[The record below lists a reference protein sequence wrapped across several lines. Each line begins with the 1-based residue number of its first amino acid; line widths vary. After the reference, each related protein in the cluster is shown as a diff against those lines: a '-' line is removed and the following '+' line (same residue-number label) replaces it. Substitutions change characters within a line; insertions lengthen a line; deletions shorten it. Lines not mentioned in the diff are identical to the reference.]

1 MVRLLSRRRSQ
12 IILIEY
18 SHKGAAEQPIP
29 QYVQD
34 YVYQQ
39 WEHLKKLEA
48 HGEALNREIESL
60 RFQLQVQ
67 TVAFANQYPTLCGS
81 VPAHMQADRAAFPN
95 EHAQVFAQ
103 QQAAHAAHHQQAA
116 QFAQQQAQALAQ
128 QQQHGNII
136 TQTHSHGAYYHY
148 PGPVI

>member
-81 VPAHMQADRAAFPN
+81 VPAHMQADRARSGVRSAAGCSCRPPSTGCSVCSATSTGACSAAAAR
-95 EHAQVFAQ
+95 EYHHANAQ
-103 QQAAHAAHHQQAA
+103 SWGLLPLPRSCHL
-116 QFAQQQAQALAQ
+116 AL
-128 QQQHGNII
+128 
-136 TQTHSHGAYYHY
+136 
-148 PGPVI
+148 